1 MLEPDQTSFM
11 LGDIPFGQ
19 VDSFGVDWAVEKLD
33 GWSGSTKPT
42 SSITQRA
49 RRSGGWRSSSYAS
62 GRSIAASGKVYAPDA
77 RSLQDAFDRLN
88 RAIPVGVDQKLTVST
103 PAGARWVLVQ
113 QSDEILVD
121 TLMPTI
127 GTWSIQVDS
136 TDWRKFGTS
145 LQGVTALPSTSGGLV
160 IGGSDT
166 GSTNGLYTAD
176 QVAASANAAGLMIQ
190 PSSTPGTYDLFNADG
205 TPATTSYVNALSLTG
220 ALTVPFVI
228 GATVQTGQVPIENAG
243 NTSGP
248 VVVRIDGPCV
258 GPIITHSETGR
269 TVAFSDA
276 MSLRAGEYLLIDM
289 EAHTVLANGQA
300 SRDGYITKRGWS
312 SLRPGKNTWSFTA
325 RQFNSQA
332 RMTVTAVPSWR

>member
-11 LGDIPFGQ
+11 LGGIPFGE

-33 GWSGSTKPT
+33 GWSGSTRPT

-77 RSLQDAFDRLN
+77 QSLQAAFDRLN
-88 RAIPVGVDQKLTVST
+88 EAIPVGADQRLTVST
-103 PAGARWVLVQ
+103 PAGDRWVPVQ
-113 QSDEILVD
+113 QSDEVLID
-121 TLMPTI
+121 TLLPTI

-136 TDWRKFGTS
+136 TDWRKFGDT
-145 LQGVTALPSTSGGLV
+145 LQGSTGLPSTSGGLV

-166 GSTNGLYTAD
+166 GSTDGLYTAD
-176 QVAASANAAGLMIQ
+176 QVSASANAAGLMIQ
-190 PSSTPGTYDLFNADG
+190 PSSTPGTYDLFNMDG
-205 TPATTSYVNALSLTG
+205 TPATATYVNALSLTG
-220 ALTVPFVI
+220 ALTIPFTI
-228 GATVQTGQVPIENAG
+228 SAAVQTGQVAIDNPG

-248 VVVRIDGPCV
+248 AVVRIDGPCV
-258 GPIITHSETGR
+258 SPAITHSESGR

-276 MSLRAGEYLLIDM
+276 MVLRDGEFLLIDM

-300 SRDGYITKRGWS
+300 SRDGYVTQRGWS
-312 SLRPGKNTWSFTA
+312 SLRPGDNTWSFTA